1 MKYPSKFWN
10 FPNPSWFAGFTS
22 GDGCF
27 SVEIVKSSSHK
38 IGYQVILKFSINQHT
53 RDLELLKCFINFLG
67 GGLIKERTGTSQF
80 VVVKLALIKEKLIP
94 LFIKDPIHGIKS
106 ENFIDFCKIAELMSS
121 DAHLTPEGLEKIRE
135 IKAGMNINRK

>member
-1 MKYPSKFWN
+1 M
-10 FPNPSWFAGFTS
+10 
-22 GDGCF
+22 
-27 SVEIVKSSSHK
+27 EIVKSSSHK

-94 LFIKDPIHGIKS
+94 LFQKYPIHGIKS

-121 DAHLTPEGLEKIRE
+121 DAHLRFKSMRKSEKL
-135 IKAGMNINRK
+135 KLV